1 MVDVC
6 LLYRQAG
13 LADGFYD
20 DIKSLA
26 LPLEEGDE
34 GQTSFIMDSDV
45 GERKLKKRH
54 KV

>member
-6 LLYRQAG
+6 LLYRLAG

-26 LPLEEGDE
+26 LPLEEGD
-34 GQTSFIMDSDV
+34 GQTSFFMDSDA

>member
-6 LLYRQAG
+6 LLYRLAG

-20 DIKSLA
+20 DIKSLG

-34 GQTSFIMDSDV
+34 GQTSLFMDSDA